1 MSWFRWD
8 HADLI
13 LNVKIQPGASRNEF
27 AGLYGAN
34 LRLRI
39 HASAIEGRANDELIM
54 FLCERFATARHRVAI
69 ERGASSRI
77 KSLRIQIPSQLPA
90 ELVMLGLID
99 STSCNSHNLSENA

>member
-1 MSWFRWD
+1 MSWFRWEQG
-8 HADLI
+8 DLI

-27 AGLYGAN
+27 AGLYGSN

-39 HASAIEGRANDELIM
+39 HAPASEGRANDELLK
-54 FLCERFATARHRVAI
+54 FLSERFATAKQRIAI

-90 ELVMLGLID
+90 ELVSLGL
-99 STSCNSHNLSENA
+99 TAAAA